1 MVDVRPAF
9 LYQPKQNVS
18 PQHEGARMQPF
29 STSLAILALTFS
41 ASAIAQDT
49 RTVTEP
55 VIPPF
60 CTKLEAHLT
69 SVNDGTYSTLAAADE
84 SKLDTDRIQKA
95 IDSCGKGNAVAL
107 QVHGTANAFVS
118 GSLELREGVTL
129 AVDKGATLFETLDP
143 KILELSPGSCGL
155 VSKEPGRG
163 CKPLISVSHVS
174 GAGVMGDGII
184 DGRGGEN
191 ILGKTVSAWDLGEQ
205 ALKDGGGQK
214 VSRLIVADHADNFTL
229 YRITLRNSPNFHVAY
244 NAGDGFTVWGVR
256 IDAVHRIANSPHPL
270 SRNTDGVDPGNG
282 SKNITITHC
291 YFREGDDNVAI
302 KGGVGGVTNM
312 TVSHNHFYWGHGM
325 SIGSETN
332 GGVSKIRVTDL
343 TLDGTDSGIRIKSM
357 GTKGG
362 LVHDIVYDD
371 VCIRNSGRPLD
382 ITAAYAANGPVKGNS
397 PPTFRDITLH
407 NISVSGG
414 GKILFDGYDH
424 DHRAQ
429 VNLDGVFLT
438 DSASYTYTF
447 DNADIAFGP
456 GGSNLQ
462 IPAGTD
468 TTITGTPAKGT
479 PVSCTD
485 RFVPFPTN

>member
-1 MVDVRPAF
+1 
-9 LYQPKQNVS
+9 
-18 PQHEGARMQPF
+18 MQLF
-29 STSLAILALTFS
+29 SASLAILTLTFS

-49 RTVTEP
+49 RTVPEP

-60 CTKLEAHLT
+60 CAMLEAHLT
-69 SVNDGTYSTLAAADE
+69 SVHDGTYNTLATADE
-84 SKLDTDRIQKA
+84 SRLDTDRIQKA
-95 IDSCGKGNAVAL
+95 IDSCGKGKAVAL
-107 QVHGTANAFVS
+107 GAHGTANAFLS
-118 GSLELREGVTL
+118 GPLELREGVTL
-129 AVDKGATLFETLDP
+129 VVNSGATLFESLDP

-163 CKPLISVSHVS
+163 CKPLISVNHVS
-174 GAGVMGDGII
+174 GAGVMGGGVI

-205 ALKDGGGQK
+205 AMKDGGGQK

-229 YRITLRNSPNFHVAY
+229 YRITLRNSPNFHVSY
-244 NAGDGFTVWGVR
+244 NAGDGFTVWGVK
-256 IDAVHRIANSPHPL
+256 IDTVHRIANSPHPL

-302 KGGVGGVTNM
+302 KGGAGGVTNM
-312 TVSHNHFYWGHGM
+312 TVNHNHFYWGHGM

-438 DSASYTYTF
+438 DAATYTYTF
-447 DNADIAFGP
+447 DNADVTFGP

-468 TTITGTPAKGT
+468 ATITGTPVKGT
-479 PVSCTD
+479 PVSCAD